1 MNANI
6 PLQQGMI
13 QRWLRFGIK
22 WGTLMIVL
30 FAILLFGS
38 LWYLGHQGLPDFA
51 KVRILQNLRTKGLE
65 LDFASMRWTP
75 ADGILVEEVIL
86 VAAKDLNEPSF
97 SAEAVQVRLSPPSMV
112 LSGNQY

>member
-6 PLQQGMI
+6 PLQKGMI
-13 QRWLRFGIK
+13 QRLLRFGIK
-22 WGTLMIVL
+22 WGTLLIVL

-75 ADGILVEEVIL
+75 ADGILV
-86 VAAKDLNEPSF
+86 
-97 SAEAVQVRLSPPSMV
+97 
-112 LSGNQY
+112 